1 MVVTVALINLFVTWD
16 VRRVAAS
23 RILATTYDNPDR
35 AIRAG
40 GWADSQEQA
49 PERESFTHSLADAY
63 LTEGEKVEGRG
74 ETEIPV
80 QYAETARDLLLA
92 YEEIDPFE
100 WDVQMLLAKSVGRL
114 VSWGEV
120 QYGQEMANRY
130 RKTAEL
136 YPSYSSIVGTAATV
150 LTSVGLHELAIQYA
164 DQAISMEA
172 TTEPW
177 AKAWYAKG
185 RALFELGR
193 EDEVI
198 EALTTATE
206 KQPGWEAALLA
217 HQVLGVIYG
226 IQGNEELSEFHK
238 AEGAGPFLYTE

>member
-1 MVVTVALINLFVTWD
+1 MEEVT
-16 VRRVAAS
+16 R
-23 RILATTYDNPDR
+23 
-35 AIRAG
+35 
-40 GWADSQEQA
+40 
-49 PERESFTHSLADAY
+49 
-63 LTEGEKVEGRG
+63 
-74 ETEIPV
+74 
-80 QYAETARDLLLA
+80 LLA
-92 YEEIDPFE
+92 YEEIDPYE

-114 VSWGEV
+114 VSWSEV
-120 QYGQEMANRY
+120 QYGQEMADRY

-136 YPSYSSIVGTAATV
+136 YPPYPSIVGTAATA
-150 LTSVGLHELAIQYA
+150 LTRVGLHELAIQYT

-193 EDEVI
+193 EDEAN

-206 KQPGWEAALLA
+206 KQPGWKAALLA

-238 AEGAGPFLYTE
+238 QKGDQVVTVQE